1 MAECEYG
8 VFDMDWIERV
18 LHMDPD
24 GGSGATEVVAVAVL
38 ASGLVLAGRALYTR
52 LARREHAAPRG
63 EEDMA

>member
-1 MAECEYG
+1 
-8 VFDMDWIERV
+8 MDWIERV

-38 ASGLVLAGRALYTR
+38 ASGLVLAGRALYSR